1 MIYKQLQH
9 QKVGTDVNEDHYRY
23 LDILNDEPLEDASLF
38 NFEFNAQ
45 ELTNMITS
53 DIPTPFA
60 ILLNGEWGS
69 GKTTLIK
76 TTYKKFKAIKPVN
89 WKLIYFN
96 PWQYEGFDP
105 RSALFV
111 KIVEEYTSDP
121 KKVAKNVM
129 AHIPDIHLGVNLG
142 IVSVN
147 ANPRTIAN
155 RYTNNIEKIDNLHKY
170 FDGIVKTKLVVFIDD
185 LDRCSIDNTLDILE
199 AIKLF
204 LSINGAIFIVAA
216 DIEKLEKAWEL
227 RYGSKKE
234 DISPEAKKHIDKIF
248 QLKLSIPDKN
258 YPDLVKYFDSITN
271 NFTEKPSETFRD
283 IILEGCA
290 PNPRAIKRVL
300 NLYSIVKQ
308 IRRNGKEESKFSNIL
323 LGVIVLSVQYPE
335 LLRLIKSDPISFFE
349 LAHMAI
355 NFENHASF
363 TKIKKTL
370 GEIDYAKLRSN
381 ISPVEIFSDK
391 GKYHIKDLSP
401 VTIDGSYYLISHP
414 YSFKL
419 MRKLGANFGFYG
431 KNLADGN
438 GKSKFE
444 LEFLTKIL
452 TNSLL
457 F

>member
-1 MIYKQLQH
+1 MSS
-9 QKVGTDVNEDHYRY
+9 DVNEDQYQY
-23 LDILNDEPLEDASLF
+23 LDILNDEPIEDASLF
-38 NFEFNAQ
+38 NFEYNAQ
-45 ELTNMITS
+45 ELTNIIMS

-76 TTYKKFKAIKPVN
+76 TAYKKFNAIKPAN

-111 KIVEEYTSDP
+111 KVVEEYTSDP
-121 KKVAKNVM
+121 KKVARKIM
-129 AHIPDIHLGVNLG
+129 DHIPDINFGVNLG

-147 ANPRTIAN
+147 ANSRTIADT
-155 RYTNNIEKIDNLHKY
+155 YTKNIDKIDNLHAY
-170 FDGIVKTKLVVFIDD
+170 FDSIVKSKLVVFIDD

-227 RYGSKKE
+227 RYGSIKE
-234 DISPEAKKHIDKIF
+234 DVSSESKKHIDKIF

-258 YPDLVKYFDSITN
+258 YPDLVKYFDSITT
-271 NFTEKPSETFRD
+271 NFAEKPSETFRD

-308 IRRNGKEESKFSNIL
+308 IKRYDKEESKFGNIL
-323 LGVIVLSVQYPE
+323 LGIILLSIQYPE
-335 LLRLIKSDPISFFE
+335 LLRLIKSSPKSFFE

-355 NFENHASF
+355 NFEDHISF
-363 TKIKKTL
+363 IKIEKTL
-370 GEIDYAKLRSN
+370 GQIDYDKAKSQT
-381 ISPVEIFSDK
+381 SPTAILA
-391 GKYHIKDLSP
+391 GKVKYSLLDINPITVNGL
-401 VTIDGSYYLISHP
+401 YYLISHP

-419 MRKLGANFGFYG
+419 MQKLGANFNFYEI
-431 KNLADGN
+431 KLEEALENKKL
-438 GKSKFE
+438 E
-444 LEFLTKIL
+444 LEFLTKLL